1 MFSPFAYQT
10 QYAFTERN
18 RNMFEEQHCEKTH
31 LTIAYVPNTGK
42 THKLKAH
49 HKIPVR
55 HGVSQYVLE
64 TAKRLKEEYQTDLD
78 YLQEH

>member
-1 MFSPFAYQT
+1 MIKEQ
-10 QYAFTERN
+10 RH
-18 RNMFEEQHCEKTH
+18 EEMHVAKASVPHAEK
-31 LTIAYVPNTGK
+31 P
-42 THKLKAH
+42 HKLKVQ

-64 TAKRLKEEYQTDLD
+64 TAKRLKDEYQTDLD